1 MEKQLQILMD
11 DLSNNLK
18 NYVSLLP
25 DISWPDIYNC
35 LINMPS
41 AYTHENLKA
50 YKSLENK
57 IISNLL

>member
-1 MEKQLQILMD
+1 MEQQLQILMD

-25 DISWPDIYNC
+25 DISWPGIYNC
-35 LINMPS
+35 LTNMPG

-57 IISNLL
+57 IMSNLL